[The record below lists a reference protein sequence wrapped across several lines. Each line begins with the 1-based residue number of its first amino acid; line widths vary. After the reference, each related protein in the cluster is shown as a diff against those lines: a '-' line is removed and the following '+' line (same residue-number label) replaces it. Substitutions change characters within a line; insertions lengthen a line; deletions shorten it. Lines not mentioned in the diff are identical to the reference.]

1 MCQLRVLLI
10 SGQSHIFSFEP
21 ETTIGRVKE
30 LIFSMWPTEWT
41 SPSQPP
47 SPTYLRVLYGG
58 RILADEST
66 LVSNNMPS
74 SLSPMVPTV
83 VHLSVRSYSIRA
95 EDDPKKAG
103 LLPTSSR
110 TRNGGN
116 EVSRCQCT
124 IM

>member
-10 SGQSHIFSFEP
+10 SGEYHIFSFEP
-21 ETTIGRVKE
+21 ETTIGRAKE

-41 SPSQPP
+41 SPAQPP
-47 SPTYLRVLYGG
+47 SPTYLRILYGG

-66 LVSNNMPS
+66 LASNNIPS
-74 SLSPMVPTV
+74 SLTPIVPTV
-83 VHLSVRSYSIRA
+83 VHLSVRSFSIRA

-110 TRNGGN
+110 TRNNGDD
-116 EVSRCQCT
+116 VSGCKCT